1 MSSFLQIKEEE
12 IQQFVELRQDRVRQK
27 VESQINTY
35 EFIGSL
41 FEMYLPMLAD
51 TMTALAG
58 SDPIEKD
65 DEYRT
70 IEESDDS
77 GDNPPPSGPGA
88 PKGPDN
94 NDEIIR

>member
-12 IQQFVELRQDRVRQK
+12 INQFVELRQDRVRQK
-27 VESQINTY
+27 VESQISAY

-41 FEMYLPMLAD
+41 FEMYLPMMAD

-58 SDPIEKD
+58 SDPVEKD
-65 DEYRT
+65 DEYRI
-70 IEESDDS
+70 IEESDGSEDT
-77 GDNPPPSGPGA
+77 PPSGPGA

>member
-27 VESQINTY
+27 VESQVNTY
-35 EFIGSL
+35 EFIGSI
-41 FEMYLPMLAD
+41 FEMFLPMMAD

-58 SDPIEKD
+58 SDPIDDKD
-65 DEYRT
+65 GYRI
-70 IEESDDS
+70 IEEPEDS
-77 GDNPPPSGPGA
+77 EDNLPAGPGA

>member
-12 IQQFVELRQDRVRQK
+12 INQFVELRQDRVRQQ
-27 VESQINTY
+27 VETKLSTY

-41 FEMYLPMLAD
+41 FEMYLPMMAD
-51 TMTALAG
+51 TMTAIMG
-58 SDPIEKD
+58 SDPIDDD

-70 IEESDDS
+70 IEEIDDEES
-77 GDNPPPSGPGA
+77 DNPPLGPGA